1 MTLEI
6 PTRFE
11 PKQREAAI
19 YAGWKKAGR
28 FTANPASTKQPFVI
42 VIPPPNVT
50 GSLHMG
56 HCLNNTLQDILT
68 RWKRMCGFEALWLP
82 GTDHAGIA
90 TQNVVEKEL
99 RKEKTNRHALGREK
113 FLERVWAWKEQYG
126 NTILMQLERM
136 GCSCDWTR
144 TRFTMDAPYS
154 QAIRVAFVQLYK
166 KGLIYK
172 GKRIINWCP
181 RCTTALSDIELRDQ
195 PDDKGKL
202 YHIKY
207 PVVGGGELTV
217 ATTRP
222 ETMLGDTAVAV
233 HPDDARYK
241 AIVGKKILLPLVKRE
256 IPIAADTFVDPKF
269 GTGAVKV
276 TPAHDA
282 NDYECSQR
290 NGLEAICVMDERGVM
305 NANAGRFAGLDRFE
319 ARKQVVAALEAE
331 GFLAGTTDHVVPLAV
346 CDRCDTIVEPYLSD
360 QWFVK
365 MKPLAVP
372 AAEAVRSG
380 RVKFMPERW
389 TKIYLDWVD
398 NTRDWCVS
406 RQLWWGHQIPAWRCM
421 DCSGYTVEIT
431 DPKNCAHCG
440 SASIKQEEDVLDT
453 WFSSGLWPFATLGWP
468 EKTADLAKFYPTS
481 VLATDRGI
489 IYLWVARMIMNG
501 LEFMGKEPYHTVI
514 IHPTILTDD
523 GKRMSKSKGT
533 GIDPLGLLDAY
544 GADATRF
551 AMSRLVTTS
560 QDMRFGTNIS
570 KTKGEEGQRFM
581 TKFFNAAR
589 FVLMSL
595 DGTDKAGALAG
606 AAALANGDAVPGLA
620 FEDRWIL
627 SRLNTTIRTVD
638 AALQRYEFG
647 EAAAQMY
654 SFAWFEYCDWYIE
667 LAKPRMARP
676 DGAAARATLLHVLD
690 RLTRIMHPIMPFV
703 TEEVWQSLRAFD
715 PQREESIMTA
725 AWPKADAARVDL
737 DAEKTAG
744 TLMEIVRAIRE
755 VRAKYNI
762 PPKQALAAT
771 LSAPDAATAKALG
784 EHAQLVQDSAN
795 LTKLDVGA
803 SLAAPPSSA
812 TQVVA
817 GSHLFIPLAGIVDP
831 AKEKERLESSKK
843 KAADQAASIRKKL
856 SDEKFCANAPAEL
869 VEKER
874 ARLEEFDDQIARV
887 EKSLEELKNWK

>member
-1 MTLEI
+1 MALEI

-11 PKQREAAI
+11 PAKREAEI
-19 YAGWKKAGR
+19 YAGWKSAGR
-28 FTANPASTKQPFVI
+28 FTANAASTKTPYVI

-68 RWKRMCGFEALWLP
+68 RWKRMSGFEALWLP

-99 RKEKTNRHALGREK
+99 RKEKTNRHELGREK
-113 FLERVWAWKEQYG
+113 FLERVWAWKEKYG

-136 GCSCDWTR
+136 GCSCDWSR
-144 TRFTMDAPYS
+144 TRFTMDDGYS
-154 QAIRVAFVQLYK
+154 KAIRVAFVQLYK

-207 PVVGGGELTV
+207 PIAGGGELTV

-222 ETMLGDTAVAV
+222 ETMLGDTGVAV
-233 HPDDARYK
+233 HPEDERYK
-241 AIVGKKILLPLVKRE
+241 ALVGKMIILPLVKRE
-256 IPIAADTFVDPKF
+256 IPIVADTFVDPKF

-282 NDYECSQR
+282 NDYDCSQR
-290 NGLEAICVMDERGVM
+290 CNLAAICVIDERGVM

-319 ARKQVVAALEAE
+319 ARKAVVEALAAE
-331 GFLAGTTDHVVPLAV
+331 GFLVGTSDHTVPLSV
-346 CDRCDTIVEPYLSD
+346 CDRCDTIIEPYLSD

-365 MKPLAVP
+365 MAPLAKP

-380 RVKFMPERW
+380 RVKFVPERW
-389 TKIYLDWVD
+389 TRVYLDWVD
-398 NTRDWCVS
+398 NVRDWCVS
-406 RQLWWGHQIPAWRCM
+406 RQLWWGHQIPAWKCI
-421 DCSGYTVEIT
+421 DCGAYTVET
-431 DPKNCAHCG
+431 FDPKNCSKCG
-440 SASIKQEEDVLDT
+440 SAGLKQEDDVLDT

-468 EKTADLAKFYPTS
+468 DQTPDLKKFYPTS

-501 LEFMGKEPYHTVI
+501 LEFMGKEPYHTVM

-533 GIDPLGLLDAY
+533 GLDPLGLLDQF

-589 FVLMSL
+589 FVLISL
-595 DGTDKAGALAG
+595 DTGDKAAAVAG
-606 AAALANGDAVPGLA
+606 AEALGRGEDPGKLE

-627 SRLNTTIRTVD
+627 SRLNTTIRSVS
-638 AALQRYEFG
+638 ANLERFEFG
-647 EAAAQMY
+647 EAAAQLY
-654 SFAWFEYCDWYIE
+654 AFAWFEYCDWYIE

-690 RLTRIMHPIMPFV
+690 SLTRLLHPIMPFV
-703 TEEVWQSLRAFD
+703 TEEVWQALRAFD
-715 PQREESIMTA
+715 PKREESVMNA
-725 AWPKADAARVDL
+725 AYPRADADRVDL

-744 TLMEIVRAIRE
+744 ALMEIVRSLRDL
-755 VRAKYNI
+755 RAKYNI
-762 PPKQALAAT
+762 PPKQALSAV
-771 LSAPDAATAKALG
+771 LSAPDAATANALAP
-784 EHAQLVQDSAN
+784 HARLVQDSAN
-795 LTKLDVGA
+795 LTKLDIGTA
-803 SLAAPPSSA
+803 LAAPPSSA

-817 GSHLFIPLAGIVDP
+817 GNHLFIPLAGIVDP
-831 AKEKERLESSKK
+831 AKEKERLENTKK
-843 KAADQAASIRKKL
+843 KAADQSASIRRKL
-856 SDEKFCANAPAEL
+856 DDAKFVQNAPPEL

-874 ARLEEFDDQIARV
+874 ARLADFDEQVASV